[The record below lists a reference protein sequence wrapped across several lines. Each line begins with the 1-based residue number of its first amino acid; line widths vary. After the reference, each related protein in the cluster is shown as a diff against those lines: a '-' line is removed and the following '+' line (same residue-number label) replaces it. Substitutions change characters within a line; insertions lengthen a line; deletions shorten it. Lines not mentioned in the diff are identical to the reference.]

1 MLGGNI
7 VRTLPDATF
16 GFNLSGEKWY
26 LGMAIP
32 QLLSTELKLMDN
44 DFARIYDT
52 TSQAGKLASHVYILG
67 SYTYNI
73 NSRIS
78 LEPSFFLKS
87 VEGVNSQIDIG
98 LKAEYKDIVWTGLN
112 YKINN
117 DLSTMAALFGFMI
130 NDRFNIGYSLGLP
143 TSESSLYYSGSH
155 EFMLGIKL
163 GN

>member
-1 MLGGNI
+1 
-7 VRTLPDATF
+7 
-16 GFNLSGEKWY
+16 
-26 LGMAIP
+26 
-32 QLLSTELKLMDN
+32 
-44 DFARIYDT
+44 
-52 TSQAGKLASHVYILG
+52 
-67 SYTYNI
+67 
-73 NSRIS
+73 
-78 LEPSFFLKS
+78 
-87 VEGVNSQIDIG
+87 
-98 LKAEYKDIVWTGLN
+98 LN

>member
-1 MLGGNI
+1 
-7 VRTLPDATF
+7 
-16 GFNLSGEKWY
+16 
-26 LGMAIP
+26 
-32 QLLSTELKLMDN
+32 
-44 DFARIYDT
+44 
-52 TSQAGKLASHVYILG
+52 
-67 SYTYNI
+67 
-73 NSRIS
+73 
-78 LEPSFFLKS
+78 LKS